1 MAQIVRLG
9 DFLDYLANSDAV
21 ENQEGKRDN
30 NVNNNQRRRN
40 VESKRIS
47 KTADENNNSDEQDA
61 EDEEKRLESRQKW
74 VNFQRRVCYGL
85 VPV

>member
-1 MAQIVRLG
+1 LAQIVRLG
-9 DFLDYLANSDAV
+9 DFLDDLANSDTV

-30 NVNNNQRRRN
+30 DVNNNQRRRN

-61 EDEEKRLESRQKW
+61 EDEEKWLESRQKW
-74 VNFQRRVCYGL
+74 VNFQRRVCYGF